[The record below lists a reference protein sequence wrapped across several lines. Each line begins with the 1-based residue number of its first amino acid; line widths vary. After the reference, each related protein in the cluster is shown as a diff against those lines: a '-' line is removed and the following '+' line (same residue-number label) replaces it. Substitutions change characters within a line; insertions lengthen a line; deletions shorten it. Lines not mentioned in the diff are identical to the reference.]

1 MKDEL
6 SLAGRDV
13 RRERRQRIRPADGRR
28 GDNRRGPEPLTEAKT
43 SQPKGTCTVSKGP
56 VNQKGTKA

>member
-1 MKDEL
+1 MSSRSQVETCGGKDGNGYAL
-6 SLAGRDV
+6 RTVAAATTVAGRSHS
-13 RRERRQRIRPADGRR
+13 
-28 GDNRRGPEPLTEAKT
+28 LTEAKT